1 MEKTKTNKR
10 EWVKTVLIIFLVIM
24 LVLTFF
30 SNTIM
35 NRSLPEVA
43 TQTVYSG
50 TINAKIRGSGTI
62 SANETYD
69 VTLSQTRKVKS
80 VMVRTGDE
88 VQVGDLLLT
97 LEPMDSEELQQAK
110 DMLADME
117 LNYQKRLIEE
127 SNASSREDRETQK
140 LRDAYNEA
148 LQNYQRYSN
157 VDPDQIDA
165 EKSNAELILKNLER
179 DLKDVNNELE
189 DVRNALAD
197 YNSEISE
204 LEQEAAAAD
213 SVIRESQ
220 DKIAQISD
228 AVLTLDRDRYIYE
241 NDYNALLDY
250 ATYCGDGYA
259 EGDIAVRMAA
269 FAADHLLLTTMSGI
283 DEDYAKQLGNAYDT
297 LMADVDA
304 VLGHVD
310 YMMPIAVDQNFSDIY
325 FYVTSVASAEI
336 AAQEAAIRT
345 AAAAEAMLEDAYRV
359 VSQFEYSIK
368 VLEDHANNYA
378 EVIEDQQTVISD
390 LSSAIGAAATL
401 KASEEALED
410 RLFELSLS
418 DSSSLDVQKE
428 KEAIEKQKELIE
440 MLSAE
445 ADGQDIYSSV
455 SGVVSTIHTSAGN
468 TVGAEMPVLSITI
481 ADRGYMMQIPVTAEQ
496 ARKVSI
502 GDTAEITNYWYGNIT
517 ATLENIMNDPQNMNG
532 GRILMFRLTG
542 DEIQP
547 GTNLT
552 LSIGQ
557 RSANYDTLVPNSAIR
572 TDSNGKFVLVIVAKS
587 SPLGNRYIATRAD
600 VQVLASDDT
609 TSAVSG
615 LAYGDFVITTSTV
628 PIEAGNQVRLV
639 DNG

>member
-24 LVLTFF
+24 LILTFF

-50 TINAKIRGSGTI
+50 AINAKIRGSGTI
-62 SANETYD
+62 AANETYD
-69 VTLSQTRKVKS
+69 VALSQTRKVKS

-97 LEPMDSEELQQAK
+97 LEPMDSQELQQAK
-110 DMLADME
+110 ELLADLE
-117 LNYQKRLIEE
+117 LAYQKNLISS
-127 SNASSREDRETQK
+127 SNNSSAEDRSVQK

-148 LQNYQRYSN
+148 LELYQLYSN
-157 VDPDQIDA
+157 EDPDLLVIQLEAAKIELDLLQQQKEDINNDLNDAKESQQYIDA
-165 EKSNAELILKNLER
+165 SNDLQSYQDAYDAAVTVCNEKQAIVNRMDSLPRIIKDQILAYGDNYEEAEALYDAFVDLIDRWLIDEDIYANEENIDILINLVLQDEKLGKPEVYGDDVEIYARQLQNAYHDLLAIKTDEAELAGLLMNEISIRNAAETAQQDVDKKER
-179 DLKDVNNELE
+179 DLRAVEGLLDSYDRMISGMQDNLEYVEKQILNQNVIVDTLSKASSAGAALKAAEEQLE
-189 DVRNALAD
+189 D
-197 YNSEISE
+197 
-204 LEQEAAAAD
+204 
-213 SVIRESQ
+213 
-220 DKIAQISD
+220 K
-228 AVLTLDRDRYIYE
+228 
-241 NDYNALLDY
+241 
-250 ATYCGDGYA
+250 
-259 EGDIAVRMAA
+259 
-269 FAADHLLLTTMSGI
+269 
-283 DEDYAKQLGNAYDT
+283 
-297 LMADVDA
+297 
-304 VLGHVD
+304 
-310 YMMPIAVDQNFSDIY
+310 
-325 FYVTSVASAEI
+325 
-336 AAQEAAIRT
+336 
-345 AAAAEAMLEDAYRV
+345 
-359 VSQFEYSIK
+359 
-368 VLEDHANNYA
+368 
-378 EVIEDQQTVISD
+378 
-390 LSSAIGAAATL
+390 
-401 KASEEALED
+401 
-410 RLFELSLS
+410 LFEMNLG
-418 DSSSLDVQKE
+418 DSSYLDVQKD

-440 MLSAE
+440 TLSAE
-445 ADGQDIYSSV
+445 ADGQDIYSTV

-468 TVGAEMPVLSITI
+468 TVGAEMPVISITI
-481 ADRGYMMQIPVTAEQ
+481 ADRGYTMQIPVTVEQ
-496 ARKVSI
+496 ARKVNI

-517 ATLENIMNDPQNMNG
+517 ATLENIINDPQNMNG
-532 GRILMFRLTG
+532 GKILMFRLTG

-557 RSANYDTLVPNSAIR
+557 RSANYDALVPNSAIR

-609 TSAVSG
+609 MSAVSG

>member
-24 LVLTFF
+24 LILTFF

-50 TINAKIRGSGTI
+50 AINAKIRGSGTI
-62 SANETYD
+62 AANETYD

-97 LEPMDSEELQQAK
+97 LEPMDSQELQQAK
-110 DMLADME
+110 ELLADLE
-117 LNYQKRLIEE
+117 LAYQKNLISS
-127 SNASSREDRETQK
+127 SNNSSAEDRSVQK

-148 LQNYQRYSN
+148 LELYQLYSN
-157 VDPDQIDA
+157 EDPDLLVIQLEAAKIELDLLQQQKEDITNDLNDA
-165 EKSNAELILKNLER
+165 TGSQEYKDASDELKTYQTAYDEAEAFYKEKLAELNSIT
-179 DLKDVNNELE
+179 DLE
-189 DVRNALAD
+189 DRVEAQKLAFGEEYKSLEDLYYTFSDLTEYWKLDKTVYSSEENVEKLINVIKSDVALGNYHDYEGSIEIYAD
-197 YNSEISE
+197 QLQYAYNTLAEFKLMEAE
-204 LEQEAAAAD
+204 LKELQLIKPE
-213 SVIRESQ
+213 
-220 DKIAQISD
+220 
-228 AVLTLDRDRYIYE
+228 
-241 NDYNALLDY
+241 
-250 ATYCGDGYA
+250 
-259 EGDIAVRMAA
+259 
-269 FAADHLLLTTMSGI
+269 LLT
-283 DEDYAKQLGNAYDT
+283 AK
-297 LMADVDA
+297 
-304 VLGHVD
+304 
-310 YMMPIAVDQNFSDIY
+310 
-325 FYVTSVASAEI
+325 
-336 AAQEAAIRT
+336 
-345 AAAAEAMLEDAYRV
+345 EDAYADVQEKEHKLRSV
-359 VSQFEYSIK
+359 EKLIDTYDRMISGMQDNLEYVEKQILNQNVIVDTLSK
-368 VLEDHANNYA
+368 ASSAGAALKAAEEQLED
-378 EVIEDQQTVISD
+378 
-390 LSSAIGAAATL
+390 
-401 KASEEALED
+401 K
-410 RLFELSLS
+410 LFEMNLG
-418 DSSSLDVQKE
+418 DSSYLDVQKD

-440 MLSAE
+440 TLSAE
-445 ADGQDIYSSV
+445 ADGQDIYSTV

-468 TVGAEMPVLSITI
+468 TVGAEMPVISITI
-481 ADRGYMMQIPVTAEQ
+481 ADRGYTMQIPVTVEQ
-496 ARKVSI
+496 ARKVNI

-517 ATLENIMNDPQNMNG
+517 ATLENIINDPQNMNG
-532 GRILMFRLTG
+532 GKILMFRLTG

-557 RSANYDTLVPNSAIR
+557 RSANYDALVPNSAIR

-609 TSAVSG
+609 MSAVSG